1 MTVPYRSGRRSSSS
15 HSSTSSY
22 PSSATIAHPANT
34 HHPVAMSE
42 NKDSESQW
50 IFTEEELLRTPS
62 ALDGISPES
71 EREQRGKGC
80 NFILQMGIQLKLPQL
95 TLATASVFLH
105 RFYMQNSLKKHHY
118 YVCPLWLIPLF
129 SILFL
134 LPLSALFF
142 IGWVVGLTIP
152 PLGDRRYG
160 PVRGYQ
166 GGGEHAQI
174 WRARRRMRPSRSEEP
189 QP

>member
-1 MTVPYRSGRRSSSS
+1 
-15 HSSTSSY
+15 
-22 PSSATIAHPANT
+22 
-34 HHPVAMSE
+34 MSD
-42 NKDSESQW
+42 NQDSESQW

-118 YVCPLWLIPLF
+118 YVC
-129 SILFL
+129 
-134 LPLSALFF
+134 LSDGLFF
-142 IGWVVGLTIP
+142 LYLRCLLGSCRLRGWFDDFF
-152 PLGDRRYG
+152 LGDRRYSAICS
-160 PVRGYQ
+160 YQ
-166 GGGEHAQI
+166 GRGKHAQI
-174 WRARRRMRPSRSEEP
+174 WRARRGMRPGRSEKS
-189 QP
+189 QSRGSSGR